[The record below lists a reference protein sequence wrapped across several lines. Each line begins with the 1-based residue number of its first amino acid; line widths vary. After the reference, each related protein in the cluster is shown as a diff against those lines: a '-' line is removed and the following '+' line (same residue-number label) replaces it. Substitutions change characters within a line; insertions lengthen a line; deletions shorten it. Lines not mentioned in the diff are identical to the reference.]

1 VDDEDNQA
9 PSRSR
14 NCFTLSI
21 DNGGGGICGGSY
33 DIWDNDETEQQQ
45 PATLP
50 PSPGIGSLPIE
61 NVAPG
66 AGDTFSAGEPED
78 STVGPSH
85 VKNGTVSAN
94 KTGNGRGGGR
104 GGGGGRGRGGGGGR
118 GRGGR
123 RQKGRKG
130 GGDDDDEGGPGEDAN
145 YWLPACPRGG
155 LAVPPAWVASGL
167 GSIDDVQQLP
177 VSGVRAFSSLVASG
191 NSLIESTSMSTS
203 NVDTISSGPLGATSP
218 HQSTSLSTPSN
229 TIETL
234 KAFLSGESWKECQ
247 NAFQVNTLENIALR
261 CERAEKVE
269 IGLQFVS
276 MINFIQLSAK
286 VERLAK

>member
-1 VDDEDNQA
+1 M
-9 PSRSR
+9 
-14 NCFTLSI
+14 SI
-21 DNGGGGICGGSY
+21 DKEGGICGGSY
-33 DIWDNDETEQQQ
+33 GDGNPDIWDNEAEQQQ
-45 PATLP
+45 PASPP
-50 PSPGIGSLPIE
+50 PSPGIGSLPNK
-61 NVAPG
+61 NVAPSV
-66 AGDTFSAGEPED
+66 GDTFSAGEREPED
-78 STVGPSH
+78 CVVGPSQ
-85 VKNGTVSAN
+85 VKNGKVSAN
-94 KTGNGRGGGR
+94 KTGK
-104 GGGGGRGRGGGGGR
+104 GRGRGRGR
-118 GRGGR
+118 GR
-123 RQKGRKG
+123 RQKKGRKG
-130 GGDDDDEGGPGEDAN
+130 GGDDDDEGGPGEDDN

-155 LAVPPAWVASGL
+155 LTVPAAWVASGL

-191 NSLIESTSMSTS
+191 NSLMESTSMSTS
-203 NVDTISSGPLGATSP
+203 NVDNISSGHLGATSTL
-218 HQSTSLSTPSN
+218 QSSSLSTPSN